1 MINAINRLSELS
13 GRAVAWLTLVMVVVT
28 VVVVVL
34 RYLFDTGWIWMQE
47 SITWMHA
54 AVFMLG
60 AAYTLR
66 RDEHVRVDIF
76 YREMSPRRQALI
88 GIAGSLLFLLPVCLF
103 IALSSLDYVTSSWAV
118 KEASRE
124 AGGLPYPFVPILKSL
139 IPLTALLVALQ
150 ALADL
155 LRDILI
161 ISGRH
166 EPETASRPPPGEVL

>member
-13 GRAVAWLTLVMVVVT
+13 GRAIAWLTLVMVIVT

-34 RYLFDTGWIWMQE
+34 RYLFDTGWIWLQE

-88 GIAGSLLFLLPVCLF
+88 GIAGSLLFLLPVCFF
-103 IALSSLDYVTSSWAV
+103 IALSSLDYVASSWAV

-124 AGGLPYPFVPILKSL
+124 AGGLPYPLVPILKSL

-161 ISGRH
+161 VTGRQ
-166 EPETASRPPPGEVL
+166 TVVAGTRPPPGEVL